1 MDGINNTADIPDV
14 DRLSRREAVAEAML
28 FAAGSPVRADE
39 LALVL
44 KIRTE
49 EVESVIDRLSLFLSA
64 HNSGLVIKKIHDSYQ
79 MASRP
84 DFRDDLKPHFEQV
97 ASSPLS
103 RSALEALTIIA
114 YNQPI
119 TRGGVEIIRG
129 VNSDSVISTL
139 LERGLICEVGKSD
152 SPGRPMLYGTTDLFL
167 KSAGIKDIDELRKQ
181 TAALPVS
188 DGSPARE
195 AAEESAETAQIPDL
209 NS

>member
-1 MDGINNTADIPDV
+1 MDGFNMDDNSV
-14 DRLSRREAVAEAML
+14 LDRLSRKEAVAEALL
-28 FAAGSPVRADE
+28 FAAGSPVREDE

-49 EVESVIDRLSLFLSA
+49 EVAGVIDRLSAFYAA
-64 HNSGLVIKKIHDSYQ
+64 HNSGLLIKHIHDSYQ
-79 MASRP
+79 LASRP
-84 DFRDDLKPHFEQV
+84 EFRDDLKPHFEQV
-97 ASSPLS
+97 TSSPLS

-139 LERGLICEVGKSD
+139 LERGLICEVGRSE

-167 KSAGIKDIDELRKQ
+167 KSAGITDIDELLKMANDNGQ
-181 TAALPVS
+181 MA
-188 DGSPARE
+188 
-195 AAEESAETAQIPDL
+195 
-209 NS
+209 N

>member
-1 MDGINNTADIPDV
+1 MDGFNMDDNSV
-14 DRLSRREAVAEAML
+14 LDRLSRKEAVAEALL
-28 FAAGSPVRADE
+28 FAAGSPVREDE

-49 EVESVIDRLSLFLSA
+49 EVAGVIDRLSAFYAA
-64 HNSGLVIKKIHDSYQ
+64 HHSGLLIKHIHDSYQ
-79 MASRP
+79 LASRP
-84 DFRDDLKPHFEQV
+84 EFRDDLKPHFEQV
-97 ASSPLS
+97 TSSPLS

-139 LERGLICEVGKSD
+139 LERGLICEVGRSE

-167 KSAGIKDIDELRKQ
+167 KSAGITDIDELLKMSNDNGQ
-181 TAALPVS
+181 MA
-188 DGSPARE
+188 
-195 AAEESAETAQIPDL
+195 
-209 NS
+209 N